1 MIEVMTTALLVFA
14 RIAGLMRVLPVLS
27 MAGTPK
33 LFLLLSGFAITLAV
47 LPIVP
52 VAPLS
57 ATLGVLVFGVM
68 GEILLG
74 VLLGSIVQ
82 AIFASMT
89 LAGEVM
95 ANQMSFAM
103 ATLFNPLMKGT
114 DSTIGTI
121 CNWLAGLVF
130 LGIGLHFTCIGIVAE
145 SFQVIPPGAV
155 AEVFKGMEFFV
166 DAVSTSILIGVKL
179 SGPVLILVWLVQ
191 IFVAIL
197 TKMAP
202 RMNVYFS
209 VGITLVNV
217 AGLGLLGLS
226 LPFILQT
233 HGEAMVN
240 STRVMVEAV
249 KAMI

>member
-1 MIEVMTTALLVFA
+1 MIEVMITALLVFS
-14 RIAGLMRVLPVLS
+14 RLAGMMRVLPVLS

-33 LFLLLSGFAITLAV
+33 LYLLLTGFAITV
-47 LPIVP
+47 TILPIVP
-52 VAPLS
+52 LAPLS
-57 ATLGVLVFGVM
+57 TTMGVLLFGM
-68 GEILLG
+68 AGEILVGILM
-74 VLLGSIVQ
+74 GSIVL
-82 AIFASMT
+82 AIFTSMT
-89 LAGEVM
+89 LAGEIM
-95 ANQMSFAM
+95 ANQMSFSM
-103 ATLFNPLMKGT
+103 ATLFDPLMKST

-130 LGIGLHFTCIGIVAE
+130 LGAGLHFTCIGIVAE
-145 SFQVIPPGAV
+145 SFQVIPPGRV
-155 AEVFKGMEFFV
+155 ASIFEGMEFFV

-240 STRVMVEAV
+240 STLIMVEAV